1 MLLDAFPRV
10 CEKSFEG
17 SIPKGMHSLK
27 DNASAEESPGNV
39 MVFGWQYL
47 HLQITKAGNL
57 LFAML

>member
-1 MLLDAFPRV
+1 MHSQGV

-17 SIPKGMHSLK
+17 IISKGIHPLK
-27 DNASAEESPGNV
+27 DNASAEDSPWNV

-47 HLQITKAGNL
+47 HLQIIKVGAL